1 MTWVSERKK
10 AKWYHLIA
18 LVLIA
23 ALGGGAIG
31 YVTAGVVFDPVAYR
45 LHDTIRQQRIRA
57 SRQIF
62 ETFGVHSARGGF
74 LLGAAVGALSLTA
87 FLVRIKLQEHAGE
100 EPGAA
105 KNGRPPSSPSQQ

>member
-18 LVLIA
+18 LVLLA

-45 LHDTIRQQRIRA
+45 LHDTIRQRRIRA

-74 LLGAAVGALSLTA
+74 LLGAAFGALSMTA
-87 FLVRIKLQEHAGE
+87 FLVRIKIQEHDAG

-105 KNGRPPSSPSQQ
+105 KNGQPPSSPSQQ